1 MKKSGK
7 DDMKILHETGEIPK
21 ALSDILIWVAFFC
34 RKKNARG
41 FWLNCIP
48 MFTYIHH
55 WWLTFQSISTHW
67 FQPISL
73 LSCSPSWGCG
83 TWLILPFLKRNM
95 IPTRMSQEVSKW
107 LGSVGYKPNICHLE
121 VGYNPLTDLL
131 LTSWDIQ
138 VRTIIFLQQLP
149 VVHFQTVTVV

>member
-1 MKKSGK
+1 MSCVFLQKKEGVS
-7 DDMKILHETGEIPK
+7 DWIVYLCLHISSFMTHISVDFNP
-21 ALSDILIWVAFFC
+21 L
-34 RKKNARG
+34 
-41 FWLNCIP
+41 
-48 MFTYIHH
+48 
-55 WWLTFQSISTHW
+55 ISTHFTSIMFPQLRGW
-67 FQPISL
+67 TQKKSAT
-73 LSCSPSWGCG
+73 SPPTHPKMTGG

-107 LGSVGYKPNICHLE
+107 LGSVGYKPNISHLK
-121 VGYNPLTDLL
+121 VGYNPLIDLL